1 MLKKMFQLYDYS
13 IVVTVLLLG
22 LFGVI
27 MVYSA
32 SMVIAVTHYEY
43 DNANFFFVKQRMWF
57 IVSSI
62 AFLVTM
68 ILPYRI
74 YYKLFKI
81 IAMGSIAMLILVFM
95 VGHTANNA
103 QSWIAIGGFRLQPG
117 EFVKIGVIIYL
128 AAIFSKK
135 QKYIDNFGTAVLPPL
150 IFTIIIF
157 LLVFAQPDLG
167 TAVLIAMIAVIMT
180 FSSGMNM
187 KNVLKLLGLGA
198 LALAVLIPS
207 AGLLLSDEQ
216 LSRFGAAY
224 DPFAD
229 PQDSGM
235 QLINS
240 YIAIAEGGVT
250 GLGLGNSVQKTG
262 FLPESHTDFIM
273 AIVSEELGIFGVGFV
288 ILCLSFIVIK
298 GFMLARKCDDPFGS
312 LLAIGI
318 SGMIGVQACVN
329 LGALTGLLPVTGV
342 PLPFVSYGGSSM
354 LALMASTGILVNIS
368 MFNNYRKQKL
378 SFDEIAA

>member
-13 IVVTVLLLG
+13 IVITVLLLG
-22 LFGVI
+22 LFGVV
-27 MVYSA
+27 MVYSS
-32 SMVIAVTHYEY
+32 SMVIAVSHYEY
-43 DNANFFFVKQRMWF
+43 DANYFFLKQRMWF
-57 IVSSI
+57 ILSSI
-62 AFLVTM
+62 VFFITM

-74 YYKLFKI
+74 YFKLFKI
-81 IAMGSIAMLILVFM
+81 IAMGSIAVLILVYL

-135 QKYIDNFGTAVLPPL
+135 QKYIDDFGTAVIPPL
-150 IFTIIIF
+150 VFTIIIF
-157 LLVFAQPDLG
+157 MLVFFQPDLG
-167 TAVLIAMIAVIMT
+167 TAVLISMIAVVMT
-180 FSSGMNM
+180 LSSGMNM
-187 KNVLKLLGLGA
+187 KNVMKLLGIGA
-198 LALAVLIPS
+198 LAIAILIPA
-207 AGLLLSDEQ
+207 AGKLLSDEQ

-288 ILCLSFIVIK
+288 ILCISFIVIK
-298 GFMLARKCDDPFGS
+298 GFLLARKCDDPFGS
-312 LLAIGI
+312 LMAIGI
-318 SGMIGVQACVN
+318 SAMIGVQACVN

-378 SFDEIAA
+378 SIDEIAA

>member
-13 IVVTVLLLG
+13 IVVAVFLLG

-32 SMVIAVTHYEY
+32 SMVISVSHYEY
-43 DNANFFFVKQRMWF
+43 DANYFFVKQRMWF
-57 IVSSI
+57 IASAFV
-62 AFLVTM
+62 FLVMM
-68 ILPYRI
+68 ILPYRL
-74 YYKLFKI
+74 YFKLFKI
-81 IAMGSIAMLILVFM
+81 IAIGSIGLLILVYM
-95 VGHTANNA
+95 VGHSANNA
-103 QSWIAIGGFRLQPG
+103 QSWIAIGGFRMQPG

-128 AAIFSKK
+128 ASIFSKK
-135 QKYIDNFGTAVLPPL
+135 QKYINDFGTAVLPPL
-150 IFTIIIF
+150 IFTVIIF
-157 LLVFAQPDLG
+157 TLVFFQPDLG

-180 FSSGMNM
+180 LSSGMNM
-187 KNVLKLLGLGA
+187 KNVMKLLGLGA
-198 LALAVLIPS
+198 IIIALCILLAGKI
-207 AGLLLSDEQ
+207 LSDEQ

-224 DPFAD
+224 DPFSD

-240 YIAIAEGGVT
+240 YIAIAQGGVT

-273 AIVSEELGIFGVGFV
+273 AIISEELGIFGVGFV
-288 ILCLSFIVIK
+288 ILCLSFIILK
-298 GFMLARKCDDPFGS
+298 GFLIARKCDDPFGS

-378 SFDEIAA
+378 SFDELAA

>member
-13 IVVTVLLLG
+13 LVIVVFLLSMFG
-22 LFGVI
+22 LI
-27 MVYSA
+27 MVYSS
-32 SMVIAVTHYEY
+32 SMVIAVSHYEY
-43 DNANFFFVKQRMWF
+43 DANHFFVRQRMWL
-57 IVSSI
+57 IVSLI
-62 AFLVTM
+62 VFLTTM

-74 YYKLFKI
+74 YFKLFKI
-81 IAMGSIAMLILVFM
+81 IALGSIVMLILVYLI
-95 VGHTANNA
+95 GHTANNA
-103 QSWIAIGGFRLQPG
+103 QSWISLGGFNIQPG

-135 QKYIDNFGTAVLPPL
+135 QNYIDEFGTAVLPPL

-157 LLVFAQPDLG
+157 SLVFFQPDLG

-180 FSSGMNM
+180 LSSGMNI
-187 KNVLKLLGLGA
+187 KNVLKLLGLGGGAIA
-198 LALAVLIPS
+198 LLIPL
-207 AGLLLSDEQ
+207 ATKVLSDEQ

-224 DPFAD
+224 NPFAD
-229 PQDSGM
+229 PLDSGM

-240 YIAIAEGGVT
+240 YIAIAAGGVT

-273 AIVSEELGIFGVGFV
+273 AIISEELGIFGVTFV
-288 ILCLSFIVIK
+288 IVSLCFIVLK
-298 GFMLARKCDDPFGS
+298 GFLLARKCDDPFGS

-342 PLPFVSYGGSSM
+342 PLPFVSYGGSSL

-368 MFNNYRKQKL
+368 MFCNYRKQKAN
-378 SFDEIAA
+378 FDDLAA

>member
-57 IVSSI
+57 IVSSV

-180 FSSGMNM
+180 FSSGMNI

>member
-22 LFGVI
+22 LFGVV
-27 MVYSA
+27 MVYSS
-32 SMVIAVTHYEY
+32 SMVIAVSHYEY
-43 DNANFFFVKQRMWF
+43 DANFFFIKQRMWF
-57 IVSSI
+57 ILSSMVFFI
-62 AFLVTM
+62 TM

-74 YYKLFKI
+74 YFKLFKI
-81 IAMGSIAMLILVFM
+81 IAMGSIGMLILVYL

-135 QKYIDNFGTAVLPPL
+135 QKYIDDFGTAVIPPL
-150 IFTIIIF
+150 VFTIIIF
-157 LLVFAQPDLG
+157 TLVFFQPDLG

-180 FSSGMNM
+180 LSSGMNM
-187 KNVLKLLGLGA
+187 KNVMKLLGLGA
-198 LALAVLIPS
+198 LALVILIPS
-207 AGLLLSDEQ
+207 AGKLLSDEQ

-240 YIAIAEGGVT
+240 YIAIAEGGIT

-273 AIVSEELGIFGVGFV
+273 AIISEELGIFGVGFV
-288 ILCLSFIVIK
+288 ILCLSYIVLK
-298 GFMLARKCDDPFGS
+298 GFMLARKCDDSFGS

-318 SGMIGVQACVN
+318 SAMIGVQACVN

-378 SFDEIAA
+378 SLDEIAA